1 MKRFYELTKTVKT
14 YITAESE
21 EEALEKFEDEDYV
34 FEDSDEPEINEISEE
49 LFMMKMMGEV

>member
-34 FEDSDEPEINEISEE
+34 FEDSDEPEISEISEE

>member
-14 YITAESE
+14 YIAAESE

-34 FEDSDEPEINEISEE
+34 FEDSDEPEISEISEE